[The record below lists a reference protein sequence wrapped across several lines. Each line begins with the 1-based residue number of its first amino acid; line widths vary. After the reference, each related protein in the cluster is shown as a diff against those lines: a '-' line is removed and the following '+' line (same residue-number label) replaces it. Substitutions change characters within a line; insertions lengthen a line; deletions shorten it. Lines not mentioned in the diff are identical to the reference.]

1 MSSIE
6 SLLITGSNGSI
17 GQSFLTYLENMPEKE
32 LPKKIV
38 LVNRNQPVQLSPE
51 LKRKS
56 EIIFFLTDLTKQWDF
71 NLKVSHVLNLAGDG
85 SSTAY
90 SKDSAQNF
98 VKICNNLSDWALI
111 NKPKV
116 IVHASS
122 GACFYNTSKN
132 KEYMNKV
139 NLIDSRL
146 HSESI
151 INQIK
156 ENLEVNVILAR
167 LFTFIGPNLLTK
179 QQYAA
184 PLFIS
189 EAVSKNLIKVTGNP
203 NTVRS
208 YMHELTMSDWLF
220 SCLQTNKME
229 GIVSVGSSI
238 PVTIRDLVEFISSKT
253 NSKIIFETPNSE
265 ISIYLPTVKNEI
277 SYLGVS
283 EGPKWQDSIEKCI
296 NIYSRRG
303 EYFGK

>member
-184 PLFIS
+184 PL
-189 EAVSKNLIKVTGNP
+189 L
-203 NTVRS
+203 
-208 YMHELTMSDWLF
+208 
-220 SCLQTNKME
+220 
-229 GIVSVGSSI
+229 
-238 PVTIRDLVEFISSKT
+238 
-253 NSKIIFETPNSE
+253 
-265 ISIYLPTVKNEI
+265 
-277 SYLGVS
+277 
-283 EGPKWQDSIEKCI
+283 
-296 NIYSRRG
+296 
-303 EYFGK
+303 